1 MCLDHR
7 SNGDGV
13 NCISNAQRCDFQ
25 DDCHDGS
32 DELDCGTFFS
42 SAMTTKMLNYKY
54 ALEPLQLIPLI
65 RHVRQFAVHDVH
77 R

>member
-32 DELDCGTFFS
+32 DELDCGTSFS
-42 SAMTTKMLNYKY
+42 SAMPNKGLNLKY
-54 ALEPLQLIPLI
+54 AQSLQLIPLI
-65 RHVRQFAVHDVH
+65 ILVHQFAVHDVY